1 MSEGIII
8 AIITIIP
15 SITTL
20 VVSSVTNHKVKKQND
35 LREEVTKYQKDIEEQ
50 LKNLGSKI
58 DNNRKKVLR
67 NILVNAYSELIK
79 GKKKTKEQIQDIEDN
94 FAEYKQLGGDSY
106 IDDLHEIWKEKE
118 IRKKDV

>member
-20 VVSSVTNHKVKKQND
+20 IVSSVTNHKVKKQND
-35 LREEVTKYQKDIEEQ
+35 FREEIKSE
-50 LKNLGSKI
+50 LKKLDAKI
-58 DNNRKKVLR
+58 DDNRKKVLR
-67 NILVNAYSELIK
+67 NILVNDYSELIK
-79 GKKKTKEQIQDIEDN
+79 GKKKTKEQIQDVEDN
-94 FAEYKQLGGDSY
+94 VAEYKQLGGDSY

-118 IRKKDV
+118 IRKDV

>member
-20 VVSSVTNHKVKKQND
+20 IVSSVTNHKVKKQND
-35 LREEVTKYQKDIEEQ
+35 FREEIKSE
-50 LKNLGSKI
+50 LKKLDAKI
-58 DNNRKKVLR
+58 DDNRKKVLR
-67 NILVNAYSELIK
+67 NILVNDYSELIK
-79 GKKKTKEQIQDIEDN
+79 GKKKTKEQIQDVEDN

-118 IRKKDV
+118 IRKDV

>member
-1 MSEGIII
+1 MSDGIII

-15 SITTL
+15 SVTTL
-20 VVSSVTNHKVKKQND
+20 IVSSVTNHKVKKQND
-35 LREEVTKYQKDIEEQ
+35 FREEIKSE
-50 LKNLGSKI
+50 LKNLDSKI
-58 DNNRKKVLR
+58 DENRKKVLR
-67 NILVNAYSELIK
+67 NILVNDYSELIK

-118 IRKKDV
+118 IRKDV

>member
-15 SITTL
+15 SVTTL
-20 VVSSVTNHKVKKQND
+20 IVSSVTNHKVKKQND
-35 LREEVTKYQKDIEEQ
+35 FREEIKSE
-50 LKNLGSKI
+50 LKKLDTKI
-58 DNNRKKVLR
+58 DDNRKKVLR
-67 NILVNAYSELIK
+67 NILVNDYSELIK
-79 GKKKTKEQIQDIEDN
+79 GKKKTKEQIQDVEDN

-118 IRKKDV
+118 IRKDV

>member
-15 SITTL
+15 SVTTL
-20 VVSSVTNHKVKKQND
+20 IVSSVTNHKVKKQND
-35 LREEVTKYQKDIEEQ
+35 FREEIKNE
-50 LKNLGSKI
+50 LKKLDTKI
-58 DNNRKKVLR
+58 DDNRKKVLR
-67 NILVNAYSELIK
+67 NILVNDYSELIK
-79 GKKKTKEQIQDIEDN
+79 GRKKTKEQIQDVEDN

-118 IRKKDV
+118 IRKDV

>member
-118 IRKKDV
+118 IRKDV

>member
-35 LREEVTKYQKDIEEQ
+35 LREEMTKYQKDIEEQ
-50 LKNLGSKI
+50 IKNLGSKI

-106 IDDLHEIWKEKE
+106 IDDLHEIWKAKE
-118 IRKKDV
+118 IRKDV

>member
-20 VVSSVTNHKVKKQND
+20 IVSSVTNHKVKKQND
-35 LREEVTKYQKDIEEQ
+35 FREEIKSE
-50 LKNLGSKI
+50 LKKLDTKI
-58 DNNRKKVLR
+58 DENRKKVLR
-67 NILVNAYSELIK
+67 NILVNDYSELIK
-79 GKKKTKEQIQDIEDN
+79 GKKKTKEQIQDVEDN

-118 IRKKDV
+118 IRKDV

>member
-15 SITTL
+15 SVTTL
-20 VVSSVTNHKVKKQND
+20 IVSSATNHKVKKQND
-35 LREEVTKYQKDIEEQ
+35 FREEIKSE
-50 LKNLGSKI
+50 LKKLDTKI
-58 DNNRKKVLR
+58 DDNRKKVLR
-67 NILVNAYSELIK
+67 NILVNDYSELIK
-79 GKKKTKEQIQDIEDN
+79 GKKKTKEQIQDVEDN

-118 IRKKDV
+118 IRKDV

>member
-15 SITTL
+15 SVTTL
-20 VVSSVTNHKVKKQND
+20 IVSSVTNHKVKKQND
-35 LREEVTKYQKDIEEQ
+35 LREEMTKYQKDIEEQ
-50 LKNLGSKI
+50 IKNLGSKI

-118 IRKKDV
+118 IRKDV

>member
-15 SITTL
+15 SVTTL
-20 VVSSVTNHKVKKQND
+20 IVSSVTNHKVKKQND
-35 LREEVTKYQKDIEEQ
+35 FREEIKSE
-50 LKNLGSKI
+50 LKKLDTKI
-58 DNNRKKVLR
+58 DENRKKVLR
-67 NILVNAYSELIK
+67 NILVNDFSELIK
-79 GKKKTKEQIQDIEDN
+79 GKKKTKEQIQDVEDN

-118 IRKKDV
+118 IRKDV

>member
-15 SITTL
+15 SVTTL
-20 VVSSVTNHKVKKQND
+20 IVSSVTNHKVKKQND
-35 LREEVTKYQKDIEEQ
+35 LREEMTKYQKDIEEQ
-50 LKNLGSKI
+50 FKNLNSKI

-118 IRKKDV
+118 IRKDV